1 MVQISTKPRKIVK
14 TNRATEFYF
23 QAEGN
28 SNLQVIFHEDQ
39 QHKQL
44 TLHLFLLKLHYA
56 CRLGQ
61 LRFVSWRSTDSFRPK
76 TIYVR
81 SSSGVQAPGGGLK
94 SAVSGTRYI
103 PSQAA
108 ASRRVYG
115 ILYCCVVV
123 VLLLT

>member
-1 MVQISTKPRKIVK
+1 MRIVW
-14 TNRATEFYF
+14 R
-23 QAEGN
+23 
-28 SNLQVIFHEDQ
+28 
-39 QHKQL
+39 
-44 TLHLFLLKLHYA
+44 
-56 CRLGQ
+56 Q
-61 LRFVSWRSTDSFRPK
+61 LRFVSYICTDSFRLG
-76 TIYVR
+76 TIDVR

-108 ASRRVYG
+108 AGWRVYG

>member
-1 MVQISTKPRKIVK
+1 MHVV
-14 TNRATEFYF
+14 
-23 QAEGN
+23 G
-28 SNLQVIFHEDQ
+28 
-39 QHKQL
+39 
-44 TLHLFLLKLHYA
+44 
-56 CRLGQ
+56 GQ
-61 LRFVSWRSTDSFRPK
+61 LRFVSWRSTDSFRLT
-76 TIYVR
+76 TIHVR

-108 ASRRVYG
+108 AGWRVYG